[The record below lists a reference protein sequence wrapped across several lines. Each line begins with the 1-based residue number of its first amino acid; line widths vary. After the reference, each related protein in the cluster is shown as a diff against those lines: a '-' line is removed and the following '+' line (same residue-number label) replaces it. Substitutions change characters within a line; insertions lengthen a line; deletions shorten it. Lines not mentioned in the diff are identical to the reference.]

1 MARKSRF
8 MGYYNAMQSKGNEKS
23 NPDLNKSGSLL
34 DKLAKMKDATKS
46 VNNKKEE
53 K

>member
-1 MARKSRF
+1 

-23 NPDLNKSGSLL
+23 NPDLNKSESLL
-34 DKLAKMKDATKS
+34 DKLAKMKDVTKS
-46 VNNKKEE
+46 VNNKKED